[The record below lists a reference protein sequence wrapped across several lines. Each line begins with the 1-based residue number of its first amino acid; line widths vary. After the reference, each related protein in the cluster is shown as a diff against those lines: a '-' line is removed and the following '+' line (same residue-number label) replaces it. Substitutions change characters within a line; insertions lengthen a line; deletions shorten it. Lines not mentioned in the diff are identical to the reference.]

1 MSVLRNSTS
10 FYVYMKDH
18 CDPRKEKKTSAVEQK
33 WPNDWTVKKVLDR
46 CSSFLF
52 EQKIDPSF
60 QDYYYY
66 SFWMLKIIQ
75 KKQRNGRAH
84 IPKRS
89 NWNLVKKVVLWI
101 EAGQYPKCWLEF
113 ESELKKKIIS
123 IFGLLAYLIIP
134 STQKPYFRH
143 ISSTRS
149 ITIKN
154 RLLVSFFSIR
164 L

>member
-1 MSVLRNSTS
+1 MSVFRNSTC
-10 FYVYMKDH
+10 FYVYKKDH

-60 QDYYYY
+60 QDYYY

-75 KKQRNGRAH
+75 KTKQRNGRAH

-113 ESELKKKIIS
+113 ESELKKKSFRFSDFWHIWLFQVHKNLIS
-123 IFGLLAYLIIP
+123 GTFHQLDP
-134 STQKPYFRH
+134 SQ
-143 ISSTRS
+143 
-149 ITIKN
+149 
-154 RLLVSFFSIR
+154 
-164 L
+164 

>member
-1 MSVLRNSTS
+1 MSVLRNSTF
-10 FYVYMKDH
+10 FYVYKKDH
-18 CDPRKEKKTSAVEQK
+18 CDPRKEKKKTSAVEQK

-52 EQKIDPSF
+52 EQKIDSSF
-60 QDYYYY
+60 HDYYY

-101 EAGQYPKCWLEF
+101 EAGQYPKCWLE
-113 ESELKKKIIS
+113 SLSLNWIKISFRFSDFWHIWW
-123 IFGLLAYLIIP
+123 FQVPKDLILGTFHVLPDP
-134 STQKPYFRH
+134 S
-143 ISSTRS
+143 
-149 ITIKN
+149 
-154 RLLVSFFSIR
+154 L
-164 L
+164 

>member
-1 MSVLRNSTS
+1 MSVLRNSNFLYIQERPLWS
-10 FYVYMKDH
+10 EE
-18 CDPRKEKKTSAVEQK
+18 REKKTSAVEQK

-60 QDYYYY
+60 QDYYY

-75 KKQRNGRAH
+75 KTKQRNGRAH

-123 IFGLLAYLIIP
+123 IFGLLAYLLIP

-143 ISSTRS
+143 IT
-149 ITIKN
+149 
-154 RLLVSFFSIR
+154 
-164 L
+164 

>member
-10 FYVYMKDH
+10 FYVYKKDH

-60 QDYYYY
+60 QDYYY

-75 KKQRNGRAH
+75 KTKQRNGRAH

-101 EAGQYPKCWLEF
+101 EAGQYPKCWLE
-113 ESELKKKIIS
+113 SLSLNWKKNHFDFRTFG
-123 IFGLLAYLIIP
+123 IFDDSKYTKTLL
-134 STQKPYFRH
+134 
-143 ISSTRS
+143 
-149 ITIKN
+149 
-154 RLLVSFFSIR
+154 
-164 L
+164 

>member
-1 MSVLRNSTS
+1 MCISFLRNST
-10 FYVYMKDH
+10 FFIYT
-18 CDPRKEKKTSAVEQK
+18 RKTIVIRGKRKKTSAVEQK

-75 KKQRNGRAH
+75 KTKQRNGRAH

-101 EAGQYPKCWLEF
+101 EAGQYPKCWLE
-113 ESELKKKIIS
+113 SLSLNWKKNHFDFRTFGIFDDSKNTKTLFQAHFINS
-123 IFGLLAYLIIP
+123 IHRN
-134 STQKPYFRH
+134 K
-143 ISSTRS
+143 
-149 ITIKN
+149 K
-154 RLLVSFFSIR
+154 
-164 L
+164 